1 MYFKIY
7 YYKIKRNLPY
17 SRQASSLIN
26 DLKFSITGYTDNH
39 PSFTFQEIID
49 IFGIPEEITES
60 FILSLNSAEYKKMY
74 WLKKLFLL
82 ELFHLFY
89 CFYSFIQLHR

>member
-26 DLKFSITGYTDNH
+26 DLKFSIIGYTDNH

-49 IFGIPEEITES
+49 IFGTPEEISES
-60 FILSLNSAEYKKMY
+60 FILFLNSAEYKKNVFV
-74 WLKKLFLL
+74 KKIIFTGIISFILLFL
-82 ELFHLFY
+82 FVY
-89 CFYSFIQLHR
+89 TIA